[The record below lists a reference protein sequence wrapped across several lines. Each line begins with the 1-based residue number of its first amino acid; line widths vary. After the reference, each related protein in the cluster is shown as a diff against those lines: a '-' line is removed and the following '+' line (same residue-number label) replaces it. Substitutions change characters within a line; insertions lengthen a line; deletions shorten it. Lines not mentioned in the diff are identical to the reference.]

1 MNQAVPKF
9 RFALPALLVLLMGV
23 AAPVFSQSLTEAQ
36 RIAELTKVR
45 DGLKSEAFRNADVM
59 FVISERAIAE
69 SVKQFVGTEITLA
82 NGNVMKLSA
91 IETQLVTGAAI
102 IKIGVQAKSTNL
114 QLTGRLSSGEIQNT
128 PEGKKLRM
136 PLQVTEVKLLN
147 GGISSLLIKTLFG
160 AWLKPETWN
169 DELPALTL
177 PLEINE
183 AMEIPAAQFNVE
195 GQMPMDIVTAAYRA
209 PLKLSLTSLLVLDKR
224 AVVTLQ
230 VSSSG
235 LPVNKLGSE
244 NVFPGE
250 DRISLENEVA
260 QLSGNPSVELAT
272 ESDVRLRL
280 SRNLISSLLSQ
291 IAAQQNPDLKFKLKQ
306 SRVRSNEVTAVVS
319 ILNYTDIENGDGQA
333 DVSELRVENI
343 ADGKVN
349 VRLSGR
355 GVIDAKIKGREY
367 GIPYGFSPRT
377 NFAINNQPI
386 PLQFAA
392 ENGRVVLQAVPGTAL
407 PINLRFTVNVAGH
420 EVGIDRTEAVRVD
433 RWLSRIELP
442 ALLNREIL
450 LPNKLEIDA
459 GGNLHVTN
467 KHKLDYSLSKLRFGA
482 NNDAVD
488 ITADIKVNPK

>member
-1 MNQAVPKF
+1 MTQAVPKL
-9 RFALPALLVLLMGV
+9 RFVLPALLVLLIGV
-23 AAPVFSQSLTEAQ
+23 AARAFPQSFTEAQ
-36 RIAELTKVR
+36 RIAELAKVR
-45 DGLKSEAFRNADVM
+45 DGLKSNAFRNSDVLL
-59 FVISERAIAE
+59 VISERAIAE

-91 IETQLVTGAAI
+91 IETELVTGAAI

-114 QLTGRLSSGEIQNT
+114 QLTGRLSSGEVQTT

-147 GGISSLLIKTLFG
+147 GGFSSLLIKTLFG

-183 AMEIPAAQFNVE
+183 AMEIPAAQFKVE

-224 AVVTLQ
+224 AVVSLQ
-230 VSSSG
+230 INSAVPAVAGVSAA
-235 LPVNKLGSE
+235 PIV
-244 NVFPGE
+244 PTTD
-250 DRISLENEVA
+250 DRIGLETEIA
-260 QLSGNPSVELAT
+260 QLSAALTNDG
-272 ESDVRLRL
+272 DVRLRL
-280 SRNLISSLLSQ
+280 SQNLISSLLSQ

-319 ILNYTDIENGDGQA
+319 IVNYTDIEHGDGQA

-349 VRLSGR
+349 VRLSGQ
-355 GVIDAKIKGREY
+355 GVIDAKVKGREY

-377 NFAINNQPI
+377 TFAISDQPI

-392 ENGRVVLQAVPGTAL
+392 ENGRVMLQAIPGAAL
-407 PINLRFTVNVAGH
+407 PINLRFTVQVAGR

-459 GGNLHVTN
+459 GGNLHVTG
-467 KHKLDYSLSKLRFGA
+467 KRKLDYSLSNLRFGA
-482 NNDAVD
+482 NNDVVD